1 MFPNRRGCCTAVDN
15 GHSCVE
21 QCPQMKSYADP
32 RMHTAEHLLNATMV
46 RLFGTERSFR
56 AHIEKKKS
64 KCDYRFHRD
73 LTDEEAAAV
82 ERNVREQIEA
92 DLPVREEFLSRE
104 EAAGKETAG
113 ELSLTK
119 IPDNAG
125 DTIRVIRIGEY
136 DAVPCIGEHVSTTG
150 EIGGFTIASRTFD
163 NGVLRLRF
171 TVGPP

>member
-1 MFPNRRGCCTAVDN
+1 
-15 GHSCVE
+15 
-21 QCPQMKSYADP
+21 MKTYTDP

-92 DLPVREEFLSRE
+92 DLPVLEEFLSRE
-104 EAAGKETAG
+104 EASRRV
-113 ELSLTK
+113 SLEK
-119 IPDNAG
+119 LPDNPG

-150 EIGGFTIASRTFD
+150 EIGGFTIASRSFD
-163 NGVLRLRF
+163 GGVLRLRF
-171 TVGPP
+171 KIDPVR

>member
-1 MFPNRRGCCTAVDN
+1 
-15 GHSCVE
+15 
-21 QCPQMKSYADP
+21 MKTYTDP

-92 DLPVREEFLSRE
+92 DLPVLEEFLSRE
-104 EAAGKETAG
+104 EASRRV
-113 ELSLTK
+113 SLEK
-119 IPDNAG
+119 LPDNAG
-125 DTIRVIRIGEY
+125 YTIRVIRIGEY

-150 EIGGFTIASRTFD
+150 EIDGFTIASRTFD

-171 TVGPP
+171 TVGQVSSDVQ